1 MCPDSP
7 LRSRARC
14 DSAGVCRFAS
24 GEESCA
30 GASRQ
35 ARIAPAF
42 RRAGLLRLLAAVI
55 AVFGPLGLAGCG
67 HSERAGEEAFVGDRN
82 VTLWTSLAQVREPA
96 ATLHYGERVEIME
109 RQNDHARVRTAA
121 GVLGWTEQRNLMDS
135 ALWHR
140 ARDLA
145 DRALSLPVQAHAT
158 SDKLTNAHIEPG
170 RASPR
175 IYQFRSGT
183 PLEILGRGVADYARG
198 GGEEGG
204 APVAGAAPPA
214 ETRHEDWAL
223 VRAKEDPAGEIAGWV
238 LRRFVK
244 YEIPPQLLD
253 YSTQYRFVAW
263 FELNAVAAGEP
274 APPPRIPVR
283 SVAREAPGPPESVGA
298 GKPAESGEK
307 PQFLVAG
314 IQGPEGQPCDFTLI
328 RVYTW
333 GAERQRYETAYVESN
348 LCGSLPIRVQTAG
361 GVGGNAGFAFTDRGR
376 GGEEHREYVMHQT
389 SVRRTDNRRPGTHP
403 ARGAH

>member
-1 MCPDSP
+1 MHRFDSGGES
-7 LRSRARC
+7 SRDASRPVW
-14 DSAGVCRFAS
+14 DAPAVCRAKLF
-24 GEESCA
+24 
-30 GASRQ
+30 
-35 ARIAPAF
+35 P
-42 RRAGLLRLLAAVI
+42 LLAALLVVL
-55 AVFGPLGLAGCG
+55 APLGLAGCG

-82 VTLWTSLAQVREPA
+82 VTLWTSLAQVRETA
-96 ATLHYGERVEIME
+96 ATVRYGERVEIME
-109 RQNDHARVRTAA
+109 RQNDQARVRTAA
-121 GVLGWTEQRNLMDS
+121 GVLGWTEQRNLIDS

-140 ARDLA
+140 ARELA
-145 DRALSLPVQAHAT
+145 ERAHSLPVQARAT
-158 SDKLTNAHIEPG
+158 TDKLTNAHIDPG

-198 GGEEGG
+198 GGDEGG
-204 APVAGAAPPA
+204 TPAAGAAPPA

-244 YEIPPQLLD
+244 YEIPAQLLD

-263 FELNAVAAGEP
+263 FELNTVAAGEP
-274 APPPRIPVR
+274 APPARMPAGR
-283 SVAREAPGPPESVGA
+283 VAREAPGPPESVGA
-298 GKPAESGEK
+298 GQPAEPREK
-307 PQFLVAG
+307 PQFLVSG

-333 GAERQRYETAYVESN
+333 GVARQRYETAYVESN
-348 LCGSLPIRVQTAG
+348 LCGSLPIRVQSAGAAG
-361 GVGGNAGFAFTDRGR
+361 GNSEFAFTNRGR

-389 SVRRTDNRRPGTHP
+389 SVRRTDNRRPGTPP
-403 ARGAH
+403 ARRAH